1 MIISYTGNYY
11 MFPGSKGMSMNE
23 KSSANPCAD
32 LQKRYPDKCIALD
45 KIFSHIH
52 RGNHIFISTA
62 CGKPQYLVSALTRYV
77 DQNPKALV
85 DTEVFHL
92 WTLGVAPFAEEKFK
106 SNFRLN
112 TFFIGDNTRDA
123 VNQGLADYTP
133 IFLSQVPAL
142 FHQGIERMDIALIQT
157 SLPDKQGYVSLGVSV
172 DIVKAAVER
181 ATIVIAQ
188 INSRMPRVHGDSF
201 LHIRDIDYIVPYDE
215 PLIEYLPS
223 VPDDIAAKIG
233 SYVARI
239 IQDGDTIQVGYG
251 SMPNAI
257 IESLAGKK
265 HLGVHTELIS
275 DGIVALMRSGVVDN
289 SRKSIDRGK
298 TVASFCMGTQDTYEF
313 INDNPAISF
322 RTIDYTNNPLTIAGQ
337 KNMVAINAALQI
349 DLTGQSTSESIGST
363 FYSGIGGHADFMRGA
378 LLAPGGKTILALRST
393 SNDGKNS
400 RIVPRLETGA
410 GVSLTRGDIHYVVTE
425 YGIAY
430 LHGTNI
436 RQRAMNLIAIAHP
449 KFRPELIMQAKEC
462 GLIYKDQAFIPGE
475 RGNYPEFLETPRR
488 TSDGQDLLLRPVRI
502 SDEALIKDFF
512 YSLSNQSMYRR
523 FMSVRT
529 DMPHERLQQF
539 VIIDYKREMV
549 ILAVVEHENQQQ
561 SIAGIGQYGIDE
573 TSHVAEVAVVVRDDM
588 HDHGIGTELLSYLTM
603 LAKRQ
608 GLLGFTAEV
617 LVENGPM
624 MHLFEQGGFD
634 LEKHRDEG
642 VYELKLIFR
651 ENP

>member
-1 MIISYTGNYY
+1 MNVRYTGNNNEFPDLKGIY
-11 MFPGSKGMSMNE
+11 MTE
-23 KSSANPCAD
+23 NPSPNLYAD
-32 LQKRYPDKCIALD
+32 IQKHYPEKCIDLE
-45 KIFSHIH
+45 KIFKNIH

-62 CGKPQYLVSALTRYV
+62 CGKPQYLVNALTTYV
-77 DQNPKALV
+77 DENPKALV

-92 WTLGVAPFAEEKFK
+92 WSLGVAPFAEEKFK

-133 IFLSQVPAL
+133 VFLSQVPAL
-142 FHQGIERMDIALIQT
+142 FHQGLERMDIALIQT

-172 DIVKAAVER
+172 DIVKAALEN
-181 ATIVIAQ
+181 TKIVIAQ
-188 INSRMPRVHGDSF
+188 INTHMPRVHGDSF
-201 LHIRDIDYIVPYDE
+201 LHIRNIDYIVRYDE
-215 PLIEYLPS
+215 PLIEYHPS
-223 VPDDIAAKIG
+223 VPDDIASKIG
-233 SYVARI
+233 SYVASI
-239 IQDGDTIQVGYG
+239 VQNGDTIQVGYG

-257 IESLAGKK
+257 IESLAEKK

-289 SRKSIDRGK
+289 SRKTLDRGK

-322 RTIDYTNNPLTIAGQ
+322 RTIDYTNNPLIIAGQ
-337 KNMVAINAALQI
+337 KHMVAINAALQI

-378 LLAPGGKTILALRST
+378 LLASGGKTILALRST
-393 SNDGKNS
+393 SNDGIHS
-400 RIVPRLETGA
+400 RIVPRLDAGG
-410 GVSLTRGDIHYVVTE
+410 GVSLTRGDVHYVVTE

-430 LHGTNI
+430 LHGKNI
-436 RQRAMNLIAIAHP
+436 RERAMSLIAIAHP
-449 KFRPELIMQAKEC
+449 KFKPELIVQAKEC
-462 GLIYKDQAFIPGE
+462 GLIYQDQAFIPGE
-475 RGNYPEFLETPRR
+475 RGNYPEFIETQRL
-488 TSDGQDLLLRPVRI
+488 TSDRQQLLLRPVRI

-512 YSLSNQSMYRR
+512 YSLSDQSMYRR

-539 VIIDYKREMV
+539 VIIDYTREMV
-549 ILAVVEHENQQQ
+549 ILAIIEHENQHQ
-561 SIAGIGQYGIDE
+561 SIVGIGQYGIDD

-588 HDHGIGTELLSYLTM
+588 HDHGIGSELLAYLTM

-642 VYELKLIFR
+642 VYELKLAFR
-651 ENP
+651 ENT